1 MSKDLMI
8 SLLRKGNTGAQILE
22 ILDSIATDLLSDNT
36 QPTTVSDSID
46 LQREMLNNPAT
57 VVVNFNGDPVTI

>member
-1 MSKDLMI
+1 MI
-8 SLLRKGNTGAQILE
+8 SLLRKGNTGVQILE

>member
-1 MSKDLMI
+1 MI

>member
-22 ILDSIATDLLSDNT
+22 ILDSITTDLLSDNT

>member
-8 SLLRKGNTGAQILE
+8 SLLRKGNTGVQILE

>member
-22 ILDSIATDLLSDNT
+22 ILDSIATDLFSDNT

-46 LQREMLNNPAT
+46 LQREMMNNPAT